1 MTRVLVTIGP
11 ASEDPETISKL
22 SSKTSLFRLNGSH
35 NSVIWH
41 RDVVKKIREIAPN
54 AFILLDIPGAKPRTA
69 NAEKINITE
78 GELVI
83 FGAFDEVT
91 QHKVVSLTKPLPT
104 TNLDTSKQF
113 SVNDGQYLFD
123 ITECGRDYVMGRS
136 RRSFDLLPKKGLNI
150 PGSVYDNQLQLEI
163 CREFLATAQDLDV
176 DGYGLSFI
184 QNSDILKAIKE
195 LAPDKVL
202 VSKIEN
208 TEGLANAQ
216 DIIINSDCVMIDRGD
231 LAAEIGFERLFNAV
245 EEITISTKKYGRPL
259 IMATENLESMLARDT
274 PSKSEVMSLA
284 HALAIGTDCIMLSE
298 ETATAKNAFYI
309 FSWLQKFLR
318 NIQINVHDHDTII
331 ESGRY
336 QAIWKLIKDE
346 VDIPVLLMSKSG
358 YALYNFMA
366 LRPQKGV
373 TVVTDN
379 PKIEKVAKLFSAH
392 IKVISTSLD
401 ERVPIETIQ
410 DVIAKNKNTVFREND
425 HIAAVYVSKYV
436 RNPRANSVSLFHR
449 DDF

>member
-136 RRSFDLLPKKGLNI
+136 RRSFD
-150 PGSVYDNQLQLEI
+150 
-163 CREFLATAQDLDV
+163 
-176 DGYGLSFI
+176 
-184 QNSDILKAIKE
+184 
-195 LAPDKVL
+195 
-202 VSKIEN
+202 
-208 TEGLANAQ
+208 
-216 DIIINSDCVMIDRGD
+216 
-231 LAAEIGFERLFNAV
+231 
-245 EEITISTKKYGRPL
+245 
-259 IMATENLESMLARDT
+259 
-274 PSKSEVMSLA
+274 
-284 HALAIGTDCIMLSE
+284 
-298 ETATAKNAFYI
+298 FY
-309 FSWLQKFLR
+309 
-318 NIQINVHDHDTII
+318 
-331 ESGRY
+331 RY
-336 QAIWKLIKDE
+336 
-346 VDIPVLLMSKSG
+346 
-358 YALYNFMA
+358 
-366 LRPQKGV
+366 
-373 TVVTDN
+373 
-379 PKIEKVAKLFSAH
+379 
-392 IKVISTSLD
+392 
-401 ERVPIETIQ
+401 
-410 DVIAKNKNTVFREND
+410 
-425 HIAAVYVSKYV
+425 
-436 RNPRANSVSLFHR
+436 
-449 DDF
+449 